1 MPRCFIIYRATTPV
15 NSYTNYQTMTDRK
28 IQPPLH
34 IIDNFD
40 FPEPEPFRLDNG
52 IPVYLFNYG
61 NQEIIKIDFMFDA
74 GSWQQSQPL
83 TARFTSRM
91 LSEGTENYSAFEI
104 AGQLDSLGVALSNF
118 AMKDSAL
125 VSVSSLNKHFAKI
138 LPLINEIINK
148 PVFPHKELD
157 IQKYYGKQMFID
169 DSLKV
174 NELATRHFG
183 NQLFGDA
190 HPYGKMIKADDFDK
204 VRAEELKRFHKQY
217 FTPDNCKIIVSGK
230 FSPEVLSQLND
241 VFGQLTDQN
250 AVVPKKNGFPLIPKE
265 TKMRVEM
272 PDAVQ
277 SALHV
282 GKISIGKQH
291 EDYFTLSIANTLL
304 GGYFGSRLMKNIREE
319 KGLTYGIYSSI
330 VTFRHAA
337 IFYISSEVDS
347 GASIQALD
355 EIYSELK
362 KLRTEKV
369 SDTELDL
376 VKKYLTGHVLRAF
389 DGPFSTAERCKG
401 LLEFGIN
408 LKDHYQKL
416 VKTIHNTNAGDIV
429 EIMQKYLHEDSMME
443 LVVGK

>member
-1 MPRCFIIYRATTPV
+1 
-15 NSYTNYQTMTDRK
+15 MTDRK

-61 NQEIIKIDFMFDA
+61 NQDIIKIDFLFDA

-91 LSEGTENYSAFEI
+91 LSEGTENFSAFEI
-104 AGQLDSLGVALSNF
+104 AEQLDSLGVALSNF
-118 AMKDSAL
+118 AMKDTSL
-125 VSVSSLNKHFAKI
+125 VSISSLNKHFAKI

-148 PVFPHKELD
+148 PVFPQKELD

-190 HPYGKMIKADDFDK
+190 HPYGKMINVGDFDN
-204 VRAEELKRFHKQY
+204 VRAGELLSFHKQN
-217 FTPDNCKIIVSGK
+217 FTATKCKIIVSGK
-230 FSPEVLSQLND
+230 FSSDVLSQLND
-241 VFGQLTDQN
+241 VFGKLTDQN
-250 AVVPKKNGFPLIPKE
+250 TLEPKKNGFPLISKE

-291 EDYFTLSIANTLL
+291 DDYFTLSIANTLL
-304 GGYFGSRLMKNIREE
+304 GGYFGSRLMKNIRED

-347 GASIQALD
+347 GASSQALD

-369 SDTELDL
+369 SVTELDL
-376 VKKYLTGHVLRAF
+376 VKKYLTGHILRAF
-389 DGPFSTAERCKG
+389 DGPFSTAERFKG
-401 LLEFGIN
+401 LLEYGIN
-408 LKDHYQKL
+408 FKDYYQKL
-416 VKTIHNTNAGDIV
+416 IKTIHETDPADII
-429 EIMQKYLHEDSMME
+429 EIMQKYLNEDSMME

>member
-1 MPRCFIIYRATTPV
+1 
-15 NSYTNYQTMTDRK
+15 MTDRK

-40 FPEPEPFRLDNG
+40 FPEPESLRLDNG

-61 NQEIIKIDFMFDA
+61 NQDIIKIDFMFDA

-91 LSEGTENYSAFEI
+91 LSEGTENFSAFEI
-104 AGQLDSLGVALSNF
+104 AEQLDSLGVALSNF
-118 AMKDSAL
+118 AMKDTSL
-125 VSVSSLNKHFAKI
+125 VSVSSLSKHFAKI

-148 PVFPHKELD
+148 PVFPQKELD

-190 HPYGKMIKADDFDK
+190 HPYGKMIKADDFDHA
-204 VRAEELKRFHKQY
+204 RADELISFHKQY
-217 FTPDNCKIIVSGK
+217 FTPANCRIIVSGK
-230 FSPEVLSQLND
+230 FSTDVLSQLND
-241 VFGQLTDQN
+241 VFGRLTDQN
-250 AVVPKKNGFPLIPKE
+250 AVEPKRNGFPLIPKE

-291 EDYFTLSIANTLL
+291 GDYFTLSIANTLL

-330 VTFRHAA
+330 VTFQHAA

-347 GASIQALD
+347 GASRQALD

-369 SDTELDL
+369 SDAELDL

-389 DGPFSTAERCKG
+389 DGPFSTAERFKG

-408 LKDHYQKL
+408 FTDYYQKL
-416 VKTIHNTNAGDIV
+416 IKTIHETNPTDII